1 MTTSVN
7 SSTSTAA
14 TTGYTTLQASD
25 SGTGIDYS
33 ALIEAKVASRLTRAD
48 RIDTTITENEAT
60 ISAYSDL
67 QELLLAMND
76 AIDGLR
82 NRSTSTGASENLF
95 SQRTA
100 YVSDDD
106 VLSVTADDD
115 TEEGTYLIEVQQI
128 ATKHKISS
136 DATSSRTDSMEL
148 SGSFTIGLD
157 GGEAVTIEVETDDTL
172 EEIRDSINAQ
182 KSTSGVTASIVQVD
196 DGSYQ
201 LILTGTETGQEI
213 SLTDGDGG
221 VLAGL
226 GLVDD
231 DGAIANELVAAQDA
245 IIVVDGVTITR
256 DTNSI
261 DDAIDGLTIDLYA
274 ASEGDTISVEV
285 GTDLSSIKT
294 ALTDFVDAYN
304 AYRDFALQQQAT
316 SSDGTASEDA
326 TLFSD
331 SLLRQVNTAVYEALN
346 TSITTSDGDFLSL
359 ADLGLTFDSS
369 NNLELDE
376 DTLNSILI
384 DNIDGVRQLLGLN
397 MESSSSQL
405 SLLRYGDD
413 VTATSFTLDITVEDG
428 SVTSAS
434 VNGDD
439 SLFTVSGSRLIGKE
453 GTAYEGLVL
462 VWSGSSGSVDVSL
475 SQGLADKLYSAV
487 EAVADEYDGDIQAM
501 VDKLETE
508 NTQLTTRSDTIKDN
522 AESYRSRLTA
532 YYARL
537 EAAAETA
544 NLLLQQLTYSED
556 DDD

>member
-1 MTTSVN
+1 MTTSV
-7 SSTSTAA
+7 STTTSTAA
-14 TTGYTTLQASD
+14 STGYSTLQASD
-25 SGTGIDYS
+25 SGTGIDY
-33 ALIEAKVASRLTRAD
+33 ATLIEAKVAQRLTRAD
-48 RIDTTITENEAT
+48 RIDATITENEAT

-67 QELLLAMND
+67 QDLLLAMND

-82 NRSTSTGASENLF
+82 NRSASTGASENLF

-115 TEEGTYLIEVQQI
+115 AEEGTYLIEVQQI

-136 DATSSRTDSMEL
+136 DATSSRTEGMGLE
-148 SGSFTIGLD
+148 GSFTIGLD
-157 GGEAVTIEVETDDTL
+157 GGESVTVEVESDDTL
-172 EEIRDSINAQ
+172 EEIRDAINAQ
-182 KSTSGVTASIVQVD
+182 KSTSGVSASIVQVD

-213 SLTDGDGG
+213 SLTDGEGG

-274 ASEGDTISVEV
+274 ASEGDTLSVEI
-285 GTDLSSIKT
+285 GTDLSAIKS

-316 SSDGTASEDA
+316 GSDGTAADDA

-331 SLLRQVNTAVYEALN
+331 SLLRQVNQAVYDALN
-346 TSITTSDGDFLSL
+346 TSITTSDGDLLSL

-369 NNLELDE
+369 NKLTLDE

-384 DNIDGVRQLLGLN
+384 DDIDGVRELLGLN

-439 SLFTVSGSRLIGKE
+439 SLFTVSGKRLVGKE

-462 VWSGSSGSVDVSL
+462 VWSGSSGSVDVSF

-522 AESYRSRLTA
+522 AESYRTRLTA

-556 DDD
+556 DD

>member
-1 MTTSVN
+1 MTTSV
-7 SSTSTAA
+7 SSTTSTSA

-33 ALIEAKVASRLTRAD
+33 ALIEAKVAQRLTRAD
-48 RIDTTITENEAT
+48 RIDATITDNEAT

-67 QELLLAMND
+67 QDLLLAMND

-82 NRSTSTGASENLF
+82 NRTASTGASENLF

-115 TEEGTYLIEVQQI
+115 AEEGTYLIEVQQI
-128 ATKHKISS
+128 ATKHKIGS
-136 DATSSRTDSMEL
+136 DSASSRTDAMGLE
-148 SGSFTIGLD
+148 GSFSIGLGD
-157 GGEAVTIEVETDDTL
+157 GSAVTVEVAADDTL

-182 KSTSGVTASIVQVD
+182 KATSGVTASIVKVD

-201 LILTGTETGQEI
+201 LILTGNETGQEI
-213 SLTDGDGG
+213 ALTDGEGG

-231 DGAIANELVAAQDA
+231 DGAVANELVAAQDA

-261 DDAIDGLTIDLYA
+261 DDAIDGLTIDLYS

-294 ALTDFVDAYN
+294 AITDFVDAYN
-304 AYRDFALQQQAT
+304 AYRDFALQQQT
-316 SSDGTASEDA
+316 TGSDGTASEDA

-331 SLLRQVNTAVYEALN
+331 SLLRQVNQAVYNALN
-346 TSITTSDGDFLSL
+346 TSVTTSDGDLLSL

-369 NNLELDE
+369 NKLELDE

-384 DNIDGVRQLLGLN
+384 DDIDGVRELLGLN

-405 SLLRYGDD
+405 SLLRYGDS

-428 SVTSAS
+428 SVTAAS
-434 VNGDD
+434 IDGDD
-439 SLFTVSGSRLIGKE
+439 SLFTVSGKRLVGKE

-462 VWSGSSGSVDVSL
+462 VWSGSSGSVDVSF
-475 SQGLADKLYSAV
+475 SQGLADKLYSTV
-487 EAVADEYDGDIQAM
+487 EAVADEYEGDIQAM
-501 VDKLETE
+501 VNKLETE

-522 AESYRSRLTA
+522 AESYRTRLTA

-556 DDD
+556 DD